1 VRRLPLGTLLL
12 CAAMAAVYLLSA
24 AAQGG
29 TSLTPD
35 TLLRFGALPLP
46 LLPGPPGTGIG
57 GDGPLSALSGGA
69 VGRVLRLLSG
79 PFVHADPPHLL
90 GNLAALLVG
99 GALTERRLGR
109 RRAVLLFFFG
119 AVSGELCAA
128 AAQGVVAPARA
139 ALALGAS
146 GGALA
151 LLARSLFLRVAAPLR
166 ALAGLCALALLL
178 SGLFLHGDSAAH
190 LGGLGAGL
198 LWAIVPAKRGGSHG
212 R

>member
-1 VRRLPLGTLLL
+1 MRRPPVLTLLL
-12 CAAMAAVYLLSA
+12 CAVMAAVYLLAA

-29 TSLTPD
+29 ARLSPD

-46 LLPGPPGTGIG
+46 LSSSSITISGTSI
-57 GDGPLSALSGGA
+57 SW
-69 VGRVLRLLSG
+69 GRVLRLLSG
-79 PFVHADPPHLL
+79 PFVHADPSHLL
-90 GNLAALLVG
+90 GNLAALFVG
-99 GALTERRLGR
+99 GALTERRLGW
-109 RRAVLLFFFG
+109 RRALFLFLFG

-128 AAQGVVAPARA
+128 AAQGLTPARS

-151 LLARSLFLRVAAPLR
+151 LLGRALFLRVAAPLR
-166 ALAGLCALALLL
+166 ALAGLCALALLGG
-178 SGLFLHGDSAAH
+178 GLLLHGDSAAH

>member
-1 VRRLPLGTLLL
+1 MRRPPVLTLLL
-12 CAAMAAVYLLSA
+12 CAVMAAVYLLAA

-29 TSLTPD
+29 ARLSPD

-46 LLPGPPGTGIG
+46 LAPSSGTSF
-57 GDGPLSALSGGA
+57 PSFP

-79 PFVHADPPHLL
+79 PFVHADPSHLL
-90 GNLAALLVG
+90 GNLAALFVG
-99 GALTERRLGR
+99 GALTERRLGW
-109 RRAVLLFFFG
+109 RRALFLFLFG

-128 AAQGVVAPARA
+128 AAQGLAPARA

-151 LLARSLFLRVAAPLR
+151 LLGRALFLRVAAPLR
-166 ALAGLCALALLL
+166 ALAGLCALALLGG
-178 SGLFLHGDSAAH
+178 GLLLHGDSAAH